1 MLLGCGLPTVVVM
14 VAMCC
19 DLNYLFSA
27 QFIKGFMA
35 IGLIEGEHA
44 DKLMNYY
51 NTVIQIEKEEMK
63 NN

>member
-1 MLLGCGLPTVVVM
+1 M